1 MWMHFTIVVHTI
13 FVNYNEIIH
22 ADWSICLFE
31 SGHPKYGTN
40 LPKFISMLLQLRKAK
55 KPIACCLRF
64 LSFFQLS
71 QHPSVFGSGHP
82 NLETIRLFFIVIST
96 THCVH
101 YKPR

>member
-40 LPKFISMLLQLRKAK
+40 LPKFI
-55 KPIACCLRF
+55 
-64 LSFFQLS
+64 
-71 QHPSVFGSGHP
+71 
-82 NLETIRLFFIVIST
+82 
-96 THCVH
+96 
-101 YKPR
+101 